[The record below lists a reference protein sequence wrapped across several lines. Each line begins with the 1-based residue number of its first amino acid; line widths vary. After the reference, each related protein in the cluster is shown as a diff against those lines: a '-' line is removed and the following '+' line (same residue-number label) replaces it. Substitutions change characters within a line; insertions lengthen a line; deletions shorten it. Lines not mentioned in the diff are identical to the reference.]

1 MSKIARF
8 AAETKPRLAASRQNS
23 APAPWGLLARLPSR
37 LADLPLDARASIGR
51 ALDARQV
58 RLALDDDGGALVLRG
73 IGR

>member
-1 MSKIARF
+1 MRKIARF

-23 APAPWGLLARLPSR
+23 APAPWGLLARLPAR
-37 LADLPLDARASIGR
+37 LADLPDDTRELIGK
-51 ALDARQV
+51 ALDRRLV